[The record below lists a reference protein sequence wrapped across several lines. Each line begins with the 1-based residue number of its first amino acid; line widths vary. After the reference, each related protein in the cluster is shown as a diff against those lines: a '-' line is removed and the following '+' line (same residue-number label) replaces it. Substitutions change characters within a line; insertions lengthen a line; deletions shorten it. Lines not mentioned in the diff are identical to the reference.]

1 MLATM
6 LALVTASTTPLAAT
20 CSILVYHRF
29 GPDASSSMSTTT
41 AVFTGQMA
49 ALRAAGYDI
58 VPLADLVDVLRL
70 RQPPGRNLVALTID
84 DGHQTV
90 YTELLPVLRRM
101 ALPATLF
108 VYPSAI
114 SHARYALTWEQLRSL
129 ASSPAIEI
137 GAHTFWHPDFR
148 QERLRLPPAD
158 YARFAASQLDRPRI
172 VLRKELGV
180 AARFLA
186 WPYGIHDDQ
195 LARLAQD
202 SGYAAAF
209 ALGNRNAT
217 AADPLYALPRH
228 MVVDA
233 VGIQGLLQR
242 LAGGPACIP

>member
-1 MLATM
+1 MLVTM
-6 LALVTASTTPLAAT
+6 LSLAAAAATPPAAT
-20 CSILVYHRF
+20 CSILAYHRF
-29 GPDASSSMSTTT
+29 GPDADSSMSTTT
-41 AVFTGQMA
+41 AVFARQMA
-49 ALRAAGYDI
+49 ALRAAGYHI
-58 VPLADLVDVLRL
+58 VPLADLVDTLRR
-70 RQPPGRNLVALTID
+70 RQSPGRRLVALTID
-84 DGHQTV
+84 DGHHTV
-90 YTELLPVLRRM
+90 YTELLPVLRAM

-108 VYPSAI
+108 IYPSAI

-129 ASSPAIEI
+129 ATSPAIEI
-137 GAHTFWHPDFR
+137 GAHTYWHPDFR

-158 YARFAASQLDRPRI
+158 YARFAANQLSRPRI

-180 AARFLA
+180 EARFLA

-233 VGIQGLLQR
+233 VGIQGLLKR
-242 LAGGPACIP
+242 LAGGPACMP